1 MNTQIITQAEVTLRS
16 GARAYYERD
25 SSIIP
30 SGFWPAGLIDLAL
43 ARALPEHKLLRHT
56 GIFCEDIQQPEHR
69 ICPEQLLQLIRNIQK
84 HSAADDLSFL
94 FGHALLPGNI
104 AGISEQLAAANN
116 VSELIDRLL
125 EHQALLCPLLNMRR
139 HYEGEQLVLTW
150 HDACGAEEALI
161 FLVET
166 MSTAISSLV
175 RWLCGSRVDWSFY
188 FAHKAPGYIEQYQV
202 HLDGVVHFDCQRN
215 AMSIARTCCYLPW
228 PKTAPA
234 PILQTPQL
242 AISNW
247 PAVPQQGFLTEVY
260 DYLNRTIAA
269 APNLEQTAADF
280 GMSSASFKRKLK
292 KHRSHFQAI
301 YDQVRKDLAVYWL
314 HQEGW
319 SSEQVARQLHF
330 HDVANLR
337 RAFKKWTGL
346 TPQELRN

>member
-1 MNTQIITQAEVTLRS
+1 MNTQINTQAEVTLRS
-16 GARAYYERD
+16 DARVYYERD
-25 SSIIP
+25 TCIIP

-69 ICPEQLLQLIRNIQK
+69 ICPEQLLQLIQNIQK
-84 HSAADDLSFL
+84 YSAADDLSFL

-125 EHQALLCPLLNMRR
+125 EHQALFCPLLNLRR

-150 HDACGAEEALI
+150 HDACGAEDALI
-161 FLVET
+161 FLVEAIA
-166 MSTAISSLV
+166 TAITSLTRWLSGSSLP
-175 RWLCGSRVDWSFY
+175 WQFY
-188 FAHKAPGYIEQYQV
+188 FAHRAPDYLEQYQV
-202 HLDGVVHFDCQRN
+202 HLDGDVHFDSQRN
-215 AMSIARTCCYLPW
+215 A
-228 PKTAPA
+228 
-234 PILQTPQL
+234 L
-242 AISNW
+242 AIPRAYCYQSWINS
-247 PAVPQQGFLTEVY
+247 ARSEPQGTKRNSIRAFTLAPKGFLTDVY
-260 DYLNRTIAA
+260 DYLNSNITT
-269 APNLEQTAADF
+269 APNLEKTALDF

-346 TPQELRN
+346 TPQALRS

>member
-1 MNTQIITQAEVTLRS
+1 MNTQIITQAEITLRS
-16 GARAYYERD
+16 GARVYYERD

-56 GIFCEDIQQPEHR
+56 GIFCEDLQQPEHR
-69 ICPEQLLQLIRNIQK
+69 ICPEQLLQLIQNIQK
-84 HSAADDLSFL
+84 YSAADDLSFL

-116 VSELIDRLL
+116 VSELIDSLL
-125 EHQALLCPLLNMRR
+125 EHQALFCPLLNLRR

-150 HDACGAEEALI
+150 HDACGAEDALI
-161 FLVET
+161 FLVEAIA
-166 MSTAISSLV
+166 TAITSLTRWLSGSSLP
-175 RWLCGSRVDWSFY
+175 WQFY
-188 FAHKAPGYIEQYQV
+188 FAHRAPDYIEQYQV
-202 HLDGVVHFDCQRN
+202 HLDGDVHFDSQRN
-215 AMSIARTCCYLPW
+215 A
-228 PKTAPA
+228 
-234 PILQTPQL
+234 L
-242 AISNW
+242 AIPRAYCYQPWINSTHSE
-247 PAVPQQGFLTEVY
+247 PQGITPNSISAFTLAPKGFLTDVY
-260 DYLNRTIAA
+260 DYLNSNITT
-269 APNLEQTAADF
+269 APNLEKTALDF

-319 SSEQVARQLHF
+319 SSEQVAYQLHF